1 MWGTVLLWLLV
12 ATVLLEIITCAAR
25 FGFRL
30 RSRSWV
36 RIYSKYTLGIRVH
49 HGYFGVA
56 LLPALFFFPIDSKE
70 GAGIAAFAGGL
81 ILSDLIHHLVVLP
94 LLTGEMD

>member
-1 MWGTVLLWLLV
+1 MLV
-12 ATVLLEIITCAAR
+12 VTVLLEVITCTAR

-30 RSRSWV
+30 RSRAWV
-36 RIYSKYTLGIRVH
+36 RTYSKYTFGIRVH

-56 LLPALFFFPIDSKE
+56 LLPALLFFPIDSKE
-70 GAGIAAFAGGL
+70 GVGIAAFAGGL